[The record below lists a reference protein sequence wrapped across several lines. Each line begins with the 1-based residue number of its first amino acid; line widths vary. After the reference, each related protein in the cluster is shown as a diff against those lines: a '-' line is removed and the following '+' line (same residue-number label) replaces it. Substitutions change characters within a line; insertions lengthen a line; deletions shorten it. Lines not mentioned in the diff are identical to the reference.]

1 MEIAKCDREVNDFCK
16 TDKERD
22 DFFFDSFLL
31 ILRNSIRFD
40 QNLYGEE
47 SIISES
53 VIDGLNINSQTF

>member
-53 VIDGLNINSQTF
+53 VMDALIINTQTF